1 MAMAAPLASASC
13 PTCATPSGSTVQTAA
28 TLNYPVTSTDVT
40 NGYAIISANWPVNFS
55 GSYVVVGDYSYLK
68 AAGTHNLGSKNCT
81 IMGGI
86 TNVSASSVS
95 IVVDFNPD
103 AVTPVSMN
111 DLIDVDFIGI
121 GTVA

>member
-1 MAMAAPLASASC
+1 MAMAAPLARASC

-28 TLNYPVTSTDVT
+28 TTNYSVTATDVT
-40 NGYAIISANWPVNFS
+40 NGYAVISATWPTNFS

-68 AAGTHNLGSKNCT
+68 ASGTHNNGSKNCT

-86 TNVSASSVS
+86 TNVSASGVS

-103 AVTPVSMN
+103 AAVPVSAN